1 VLNNRKNI
9 IKLFIFIWIPAI
21 AGITILMSC
30 GEKLDLSQF
39 PINDPPQKIG
49 DTVYI
54 SQYPDYIGFNEPV
67 DIFVGYEPLIY
78 VADKSNNRIVQLD
91 ISGALIGYSDFIL
104 KPKKISQDK
113 NFDLLV
119 IASKID
125 TIPPNILDTVDCV
138 YRYKLKDNNGIIS
151 GVQPK
156 IVFKSNQATPIP
168 GKHGKFT
175 GVATYSD
182 NYYLVTR
189 SGPNNSN
196 LIDPDNAIFRIDKYD
211 NTVPV
216 PERLPGF
223 EVTGL
228 GLMSLIGTSAISTF
242 SNNNTDLI
250 YVQNATDVAFK
261 INWAIYDFVNGTYT
275 AKYTPDQGTDLLKIG
290 LVSQPQDITVD
301 QYGNIFIVDSYKD
314 SLYKFNSLGKLK
326 SESFG
331 GITQFINP
339 NGVAFF
345 DKTLYITDTGN
356 NRIRRYILSTD
367 IY

>member
-1 VLNNRKNI
+1 ML
-9 IKLFIFIWIPAI
+9 WIPAY
-21 AGITILMSC
+21 AGMIMFMGC
-30 GEKLDLSQF
+30 GEQLDLSQF
-39 PINDPPQKIG
+39 PINNPPQKFG

-54 SQYPDYIGFNEPV
+54 QQFPDFIGFNEPA

-78 VADKSNNRIVQLD
+78 VADKSNNRIAQLD
-91 ISGALIGYSDFIL
+91 ISGALISYSDFIL
-104 KPKKISQDK
+104 KPKKITQDK

-119 IASKID
+119 IASKLD

-138 YRYKLKDNNGIIS
+138 YRFKLRNNNGIIS
-151 GVQPK
+151 GVQPI

-175 GVATYSD
+175 GISTFYD

-189 SGPNNSN
+189 SGPNNAN
-196 LIDPDNAIFRIDKYD
+196 LIDPDNAIFRINKYD

-228 GLMSLIGTSAISTF
+228 GLMSLLNTSGISTF
-242 SNNNTDLI
+242 NNNSTDFI
-250 YVQNATDVAFK
+250 YIQTASDVAFK

-275 AKYTPDQGTDLLKIG
+275 AKFTPEQGVDLLKIG
-290 LVSQPQDITVD
+290 LVTEPQDITVD
-301 QYGNIFIVDSYKD
+301 PYGNIFIVDSFKD

-331 GITQFINP
+331 GIAQFKNP
-339 NGVAFF
+339 YGVAFF
-345 DKTLYITDTGN
+345 NKTLYITDTGN